1 MKKRSNRKCGSDSA
15 DSQVCLCPLE
25 GIIDVISRKWT
36 LQIIAIIGND
46 KNPRYNGIL
55 MKLGNVSPKILADRL
70 KELEEWKLIER
81 KAYAEIPPRV
91 EYSLTENGKELR
103 NAIMPLMKWVSKT
116 KVNKVRD
123 KQK

>member
-103 NAIMPLMKWVSKT
+103 NAIMPLMKWVSET